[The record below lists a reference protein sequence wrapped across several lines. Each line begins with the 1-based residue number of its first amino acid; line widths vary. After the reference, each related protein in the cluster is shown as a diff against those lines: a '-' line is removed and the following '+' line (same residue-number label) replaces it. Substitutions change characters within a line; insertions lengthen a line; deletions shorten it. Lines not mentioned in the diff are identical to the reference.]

1 MVTSGQVPGL
11 SDSTL
16 QVRLDAIE
24 AGWFSGEVSVN
35 SNDPDRPLFTLNL
48 SGRVLSPDGYSDL
61 DGMNDAAELALSAL
75 GFLWNSRQAALVDSK
90 FQSDGWGDC
99 EASMGRT
106 RASRVVFGA
115 LAKDLRFRPFH
126 VVFDEGVENN
136 TRGRVC
142 SPRFHTYG
150 ASARIHFYRT
160 LVTTFY
166 ENVGLVGFHAERE
179 IMDLQWKSSPPL
191 MEASGNTIWMPLEMA
206 APSAP
211 STPWLSP
218 ENVRQT
224 AGQALDISVL
234 LPAGKRFV
242 RLMRR

>member
-1 MVTSGQVPGL
+1 MVPPGQVPGL

-16 QVRLDAIE
+16 QVRLGATE

-48 SGRVLSPDGYSDL
+48 SGRVLSPDHDSDL

-75 GFLWNSRQAALVDSK
+75 GFLWNSSQAA
-90 FQSDGWGDC
+90 
-99 EASMGRT
+99 
-106 RASRVVFGA
+106 
-115 LAKDLRFRPFH
+115 
-126 VVFDEGVENN
+126 
-136 TRGRVC
+136 
-142 SPRFHTYG
+142 
-150 ASARIHFYRT
+150 

-179 IMDLQWKSSPPL
+179 IMDLQWKASPPL
-191 MEASGNTIWMPLEMA
+191 MTASGNTIWLPLEMT

-218 ENVRQT
+218 GNVLQT
-224 AGQALDISVL
+224 AGQALDVSVL

-242 RLMRR
+242 RLKRP